1 MLTPISNDP
10 RDYSWG
16 SPTLI
21 PALEGRQPTGAPEAE
36 IWYGDHPGCPSRTP
50 DGRTL
55 DVALADAGRPALP
68 FLLKL
73 LAAASSLSIQAHPTR
88 AQAQEGFARE
98 ERAGIPRDAA
108 DRLYR
113 DDNHKPEIIVALSDR
128 FRALVGLRPLAETR
142 RFLSVLAA
150 TGDDVPAGVAQ
161 LQSRLDVDDD
171 GPAAERA
178 LRDVLAWAL
187 DEADAATV
195 ASVAAALDA
204 AADTGETEFAD
215 EIAVLRAAASD
226 FPGDGGLIVAL
237 LMNLVTLHRGEGLF
251 APAGVLHAY
260 QSGLGVELMAASDNV
275 MRGGLT
281 PKHVDV
287 PELLHVLDATP
298 SPAPVIRPRPLTSG
312 VDVYDTPVDDFAL
325 ERVAVAGEA
334 VRVAVHGPA
343 IALCTVGEVV
353 VAGDSD
359 SDSATLRPGT
369 AVYIADEEAV
379 EVSGVGELFVAQPG
393 S

>member
-36 IWYGDHPGCPSRTP
+36 IWYGDHPGCPSRTS

-55 DVALADAGRPALP
+55 DVALAEAGRPALP

-98 ERAGIPRDAA
+98 ERAGVARDAA

-113 DDNHKPEIIVALSDR
+113 DDNHKPEIIVALSDE
-128 FRALVGLRPLAETR
+128 FRALVGLRPLAATR

-150 TGDDVPAGVAQ
+150 AGDEVPAGVAQ
-161 LQSRLDVDDD
+161 LQRRLGVDDD

-195 ASVAAALDA
+195 ASVARALDA
-204 AADTGETEFAD
+204 AADGGDTDFAA

-237 LMNLVTLHRGEGLF
+237 LMNLVTLRRGEGLF

-298 SPAPVIRPRPLTSG
+298 TPAPVIRPRRLADG
-312 VDVYDTPVDDFAL
+312 VDVYDTPVDDFLL
-325 ERVAVAGEA
+325 ERVTVAGDP

-343 IALCTVGEVV
+343 IALCTDGELVVG
-353 VAGDSD
+353 AASG
-359 SDSATLRPGT
+359 AAPLRPGA
-369 AVYIADEEAV
+369 AVHIADEDAV
-379 EVSGVGELFVAQPG
+379 EVSGTGELFLAQPG

>member
-16 SPTLI
+16 STTLI
-21 PALEGRQPTGAPEAE
+21 PALEGRESTGAPEAE
-36 IWYGDHPGCPSRTP
+36 IWYGDHPGCPSRTS

-55 DVALADAGRPALP
+55 DVALAEAGRPALP

-113 DDNHKPEIIVALSDR
+113 DDNHKPEIIVALSDE
-128 FRALVGLRPLAETR
+128 FRALVGLRPLAATR

-150 TGDDVPAGVAQ
+150 AGDEVPAGVAQ
-161 LQSRLDVDDD
+161 LQRRLDVDDD

-187 DEADAATV
+187 GEADAATV
-195 ASVAAALDA
+195 QSVATALDA
-204 AADTGETEFAD
+204 AATAERPEFAD

-237 LMNLVTLHRGEGLF
+237 LMNLVTLRRSEGLF

-287 PELLHVLDATP
+287 PELLHVLDAAP
-298 SPAPVIRPRPLTSG
+298 APAPVIRPRPLADG
-312 VDVYDTPVDDFAL
+312 VDVYDTPVDDFLL
-325 ERVAVAGEA
+325 ERVTVAGDT

-343 IALCTVGEVV
+343 IALCTDGEVV
-353 VAGDSD
+353 VGAASG
-359 SDSATLRPGT
+359 AAALRPGA
-369 AVYIADEEAV
+369 AVHIADEDAV
-379 EVSGVGELFVAQPG
+379 EVSGTGELFLAQPG

>member
-21 PALEGRQPTGAPEAE
+21 PALEGRRPTGAPEAE

-161 LQSRLDVDDD
+161 LQSRLAVDDD

-237 LMNLVTLHRGEGLF
+237 LMNLVTLRRGEGLF

-298 SPAPVIRPRPLTSG
+298 APAPVIRPRPLADG
-312 VDVYDTPVDDFAL
+312 VDVYDTPVDDFLL
-325 ERVAVAGEA
+325 ERVTVTVAGDT
-334 VRVAVHGPA
+334 VRVAVHGPT

-353 VAGDSD
+353 VAGAF
-359 SDSATLRPGT
+359 DSAALRPGA
-369 AVYIADEEAV
+369 AVHIADEDAV
-379 EVSGVGELFVAQPG
+379 EVSGTGELFLAQPG